1 MPNLLEQVLHT
12 PNSPILLSR
21 ILTIIEKIL
30 TRTTYLELLA
40 ENPQALTQLIELC
53 AQSKFIAEQVA
64 RHPILLDELLEQKSL
79 RNPPHFTEY
88 ASELQ
93 QYLLRLPQDDEE
105 QFIDGLC

>member
-12 PNSPILLSR
+12 PNSPVLLPR

-64 RHPILLDELLEQKSL
+64 RHPILLE
-79 RNPPHFTEY
+79 N
-88 ASELQ
+88 
-93 QYLLRLPQDDEE
+93 RLAA
-105 QFIDGLC
+105 